1 MNNKNQKPNNQNNG
15 NIDET
20 VEKAKSEI
28 NAQTDSMLREIEER
42 RQRRLA
48 RQREMEQQYK
58 LKKRLRQDG

>member
-28 NAQTDSMLREIEER
+28 NAQTDSMLREIEEETP
-42 RQRRLA
+42 A
-48 RQREMEQQYK
+48 AFSK
-58 LKKRLRQDG
+58 TKRNGTANTS

>member
-1 MNNKNQKPNNQNNG
+1 MNNKNQKPNNSNNG

-48 RQREMEQQYK
+48 RP
-58 LKKRLRQDG
+58 KRNGTADTS